1 VERTVVDVTL
11 QAEVS
16 ELLFREA
23 RLLDAQRW
31 TDWLELYCEDAVFWV
46 PAFTMA
52 GAYTERPERELNFIY
67 MAGRSG
73 LEERVF
79 RLNTGIS
86 LSSTPLPRTR
96 HMVGMVMVDGESGDT
111 VQAFANCQVAV
122 FTEIRGQQL
131 RTSSYEYRLRR
142 SGDGLRIAQK
152 KVLLLET
159 VIDGYFDFYAI

>member
-1 VERTVVDVTL
+1 MVDVTL

-16 ELLFREA
+16 ELVFREA

-31 TDWLELYCEDAVFWV
+31 NDWLELYCEDAVFWV

-52 GAYTERPERELNFIY
+52 GGYTERPDEELNFIY
-67 MAGRSG
+67 MNGRNG

-96 HMVGMVMVDGESGDT
+96 HMVGMVMVDREDGDGIE
-111 VQAFANCQVAV
+111 AFANCQVAV

-142 SGDGLRIAQK
+142 TSAGLRIAQK
-152 KVLLLET
+152 KVPLLEA

>member
-1 VERTVVDVTL
+1 VGDATL
-11 QAEVS
+11 HAEVS

-23 RLLDAQRW
+23 RLLDAQHW
-31 TDWLELYCEDAVFWV
+31 NDWLELYCEDAVFWV

-52 GAYTERPERELNFIY
+52 GGYTEHPDRELNLIY

-96 HMVGMVMVDGESGDT
+96 HMVGMVMVDAQDGNT
-111 VQAFANCQVAV
+111 MQAFANCHVTT

-131 RTSSYEYRLRR
+131 RTGSYEYVLRR
-142 SGDGLRIAQK
+142 TAAGLRIAQK
-152 KVLLLET
+152 KVLLLEA

>member
-1 VERTVVDVTL
+1 MADL
-11 QAEVS
+11 GLHADVS

-23 RLLDAQRW
+23 RLLDAQAW
-31 TDWLELYCEDAVFWV
+31 SDWLELYCEDAVFWV

-52 GAYTERPERELNFIY
+52 GDYTERPEQELNFIY
-67 MAGRSG
+67 TAGRSG

-96 HMVGMVMVDGESGDT
+96 HMVGMVMVDGQRGDT
-111 VQAFANCQVAV
+111 VAAFANCQVTT

-131 RTSSYEYRLRR
+131 RTSSYEYLLRR
-142 SGDGLRIAQK
+142 SGSGLRIARK
-152 KVLLLET
+152 KVLLLEA

>member
-1 VERTVVDVTL
+1 MVDAAL
-11 QAEVS
+11 HAEVS

-52 GAYTERPERELNFIY
+52 GGYTERPDSELNFIY
-67 MAGRSG
+67 MAGRGG

-96 HMVGMVMVDGESGDT
+96 HMVGMVMVDGQDGDMIS
-111 VQAFANCQVAV
+111 AFANCQVAV

-131 RTSSYEYRLRR
+131 RTGSYEYRLRR
-142 SGDGLRIAQK
+142 SGSSLRIAQK
-152 KVLLLET
+152 KVLLLEA

>member
-1 VERTVVDVTL
+1 VH
-11 QAEVS
+11 AEVS

-31 TDWLELYCEDAVFWV
+31 SDWLDLYAEDAVFWV

-52 GAYTERPERELNFIY
+52 GGYTEHPDRELNLIY
-67 MAGRSG
+67 VAGRSG

-96 HMVGMVMVDGESGDT
+96 HMVGMVMVDGQDREGIH
-111 VQAFANCQVAV
+111 AFASCHVTT

-131 RTSSYEYRLRR
+131 RTTSYEYLLRR
-142 SGDGLRIAQK
+142 TGGGLRIARK
-152 KVLLLET
+152 KVLLLEA

>member
-1 VERTVVDVTL
+1 M
-11 QAEVS
+11 
-16 ELLFREA
+16 LLPA
-23 RLLDAQRW
+23 S
-31 TDWLELYCEDAVFWV
+31 AVRDTRRMLWAS
-46 PAFTMA
+46 AFTMA
-52 GAYTERPERELNFIY
+52 GGYTERPDEELNFIY

-96 HMVGMVMVDGESGDT
+96 HMVGMVMVDGKSGG
-111 VQAFANCQVAV
+111 VVEAFANCQVTV

-131 RTSSYEYRLRR
+131 RASSYEYRLRR
-142 SGDGLRIAQK
+142 VDGALRIAQK

>member
-1 VERTVVDVTL
+1 VVDSGL
-11 QAEVS
+11 HAEVS

-31 TDWLELYCEDAVFWV
+31 TDWLELYTEDAVFWV
-46 PAFTMA
+46 PAFTME
-52 GAYTERPERELNFIY
+52 GGYTERPAQELNLIY

-96 HMVGMVMVDGESGDT
+96 HLVAMVMVDGQNGDT
-111 VQAFANCQVAV
+111 VQAFANCHVAT

-131 RTSSYEYRLRR
+131 RTGSYEYLLRR
-142 SGDGLRIAQK
+142 SGGALRIAQK
-152 KVLLLET
+152 KVLLLEA

>member
-1 VERTVVDVTL
+1 VVDLAL

-16 ELLFREA
+16 ELLFREG

-52 GAYTERPERELNFIY
+52 GGYTAHPDRELNLIY

-96 HMVGMVMVDGESGDT
+96 HMVGMVMVDGQSGDT
-111 VQAFANCQVAV
+111 VEAFANCQIAV

-131 RTSSYEYRLRR
+131 RSSSYEYRLRR
-142 SGDGLRIAQK
+142 TGDGLHIAQK
-152 KVLLLET
+152 KVLLLEA

>member
-1 VERTVVDVTL
+1 MVDAAL
-11 QAEVS
+11 HAEVS
-16 ELLFREA
+16 ELLFYEA

-31 TDWLELYCEDAVFWV
+31 TDWLELYTEDAVFWV

-52 GAYTERPERELNFIY
+52 GGYTEQPDRELNLIY
-67 MAGRSG
+67 MAGRAG

-96 HMVGMVMVDGESGDT
+96 HMVGMVMLDGRDGGS
-111 VQAFANCQVAV
+111 VQAFANCHVTT

-131 RTSSYEYRLRR
+131 RTSSYEYVLRR
-142 SGDGLRIAQK
+142 ASEGLRIAQK
-152 KVLLLET
+152 KVLLLEA

>member
-1 VERTVVDVTL
+1 VADVAL
-11 QAEVS
+11 HAEVS

-31 TDWLELYCEDAVFWV
+31 DDWLELYCEDAVFWV

-52 GAYTERPERELNFIY
+52 GAYTEQPEAELNFIY

-111 VQAFANCQVAV
+111 VLAFANCQVSV

-131 RTSSYEYRLRR
+131 RASSYEYRLRR
-142 SGDGLRIAQK
+142 TGDRLRIAQK

>member
-1 VERTVVDVTL
+1 VVDAAL
-11 QAEVS
+11 HAEVS

-31 TDWLELYCEDAVFWV
+31 SDWLELYCEDAVFWV

-52 GAYTERPERELNFIY
+52 GGYTEHPDAELNFIY
-67 MAGRSG
+67 MAGRGG

-96 HMVGMVMVDGESGDT
+96 HMVGMVMIDGDSGDT
-111 VQAFANCQVAV
+111 VEAFANCQVAV

-142 SGDGLRIAQK
+142 SGGALHIAQK
-152 KVLLLET
+152 KVLLLEA
-159 VIDGYFDFYAI
+159 VVDGYFDFYAI

>member
-1 VERTVVDVTL
+1 MVDVAL
-11 QAEVS
+11 HAEVS

-23 RLLDAQRW
+23 CLLDAQRW

-52 GAYTERPERELNFIY
+52 GGYTEHPDRELNLIY

-96 HMVGMVMVDGESGDT
+96 HMVGMVMVDAQEGGT
-111 VQAFANCQVAV
+111 VRALANCHVTT

-131 RTSSYEYRLRR
+131 RTGSYEYLLRR
-142 SGDGLRIAQK
+142 SGEGLRIAQK

-159 VIDGYFDFYAI
+159 LIDGYFDFYAI

>member
-1 VERTVVDVTL
+1 VIDAALT
-11 QAEVS
+11 AEVS

-23 RLLDAQRW
+23 RLLDAQAW

-52 GAYTERPERELNFIY
+52 GGYTEHPERELNLIY
-67 MAGRSG
+67 IAGRGG

-96 HMVGMVMVDGESGDT
+96 HLVTGVMVDRVDGDT
-111 VQAFANCQVAV
+111 VQAFANCQCAA

-131 RTSSYEYRLRR
+131 RTSACEYLLQR
-142 SGDGLRIAQK
+142 SAAGLQIALK
-152 KVLLLET
+152 KVLLLEA
-159 VIDGYFDFYAI
+159 VVDGYFDFYAI

>member
-1 VERTVVDVTL
+1 MTDPALHV
-11 QAEVS
+11 EVS

-23 RLLDAQRW
+23 RLLDAQAW
-31 TDWLELYCEDAVFWV
+31 TDWLELYVEDSVFWV

-52 GAYTERPERELNFIY
+52 GGYTENPDRELNLIY
-67 MAGRSG
+67 IAGRAG

-96 HMVGMVMVDGESGDT
+96 HLVTGVMVDRADGGT
-111 VQAFANCQVAV
+111 VQAFANCQCAA
-122 FTEIRGQQL
+122 FTEIRGQQM
-131 RTSSYEYRLRR
+131 RTSAYEYVLRR
-142 SGDGLRIAQK
+142 TAEGLMVAQK
-152 KVLLLET
+152 KVLLLEA

>member
-1 VERTVVDVTL
+1 VADAALT
-11 QAEVS
+11 AEVA

-31 TDWLELYCEDAVFWV
+31 SDWLDLYTEDAVYWV

-52 GAYTERPERELNFIY
+52 GGHTEHPDTELNFIY

-96 HMVGMVMVDGESGDT
+96 HMVGMVMVDRAEGDT
-111 VQAFANCQVAV
+111 VDAFANCQVAV

-131 RTSSYEYRLRR
+131 RTSSCEYRLRR
-142 SGDGLRIAQK
+142 TDQGLRIALK
-152 KVLLLET
+152 KVLLLEA